1 MAGKRPLK
9 LRDGVRGLTQTPNS
23 GKVLAK
29 VWLKTIAHYIGVG
42 RHHVANYIV
51 DEPIFQSCVEGMR
64 RRGSSAHQFWWE
76 QSMDLE
82 VARVA
87 LFAGP
92 VAVFDDEEEYAFALG
107 VHPAGVLLW

>member
-9 LRDGVRGLTQTPNS
+9 LRDGVRGRTQTRDS
-23 GKVLAK
+23 TCQGLAQ
-29 VWLKTIAHYIGVG
+29 TIAHYIGVG
-42 RHHVANYIV
+42 RHHEANYIV
-51 DEPIFQSCVEGMR
+51 DKPIFQSCVEGMR
-64 RRGSSAHQFWWE
+64 RHGSSAHQFWWE

-82 VARVA
+82 AARVA